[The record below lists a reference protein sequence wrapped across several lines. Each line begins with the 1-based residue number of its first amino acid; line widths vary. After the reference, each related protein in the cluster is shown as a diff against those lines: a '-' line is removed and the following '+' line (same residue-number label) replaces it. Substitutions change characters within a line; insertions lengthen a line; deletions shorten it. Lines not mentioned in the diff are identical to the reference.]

1 MLRLG
6 PAGARMDGDDSVLAI
21 VLAAE
26 HLLDLA
32 GLDFLVERLES
43 LGELGID
50 RLPRFGPLDE
60 DGEIVGALAQRHH
73 QVAVLL
79 EPFAALQDLLRFGLV
94 FPEVGRG
101 RLVLEAGQFFV
112 GAGGFKDSSADRQ
125 RGG

>member
-1 MLRLG
+1 
-6 PAGARMDGDDSVLAI
+6 MDSDDRVLAI

-32 GLDFLVERLES
+32 GLHFLVERLEP
-43 LGELGID
+43 LRELGID
-50 RLPRFGPLDE
+50 RLPRCRPLDE

-79 EPFAALQDLLRFGLV
+79 EALAPLQDLLRFGLV

-101 RLVLEAGQFFV
+101 RLVLETGQFFV